1 MYPGVLIPQNLRNS
15 LLTSD
20 HRPNGPGPLR
30 REVPE
35 GGEAELHKEARNDQ
49 TGFGRAE
56 IQTEIRRM
64 KRLDIILRIEIG
76 KKV

>member
-1 MYPGVLIPQNLRNS
+1 MYHGVLIPQNLRNS

-20 HRPNGPGPLR
+20 HRPNVLRPLC

-35 GGEAELHKEARNDQ
+35 GGEAELRKEAGDDQ

-64 KRLDIILRIEIG
+64 KRLDTILRIEIG

>member
-1 MYPGVLIPQNLRNS
+1 MYHGVLIPQNVRNS

-20 HRPNGPGPLR
+20 YRPNVPRPLC

-35 GGEAELHKEARNDQ
+35 GGEAELYKEAGDDQ
-49 TGFGRAE
+49 TGFGRTE

-64 KRLDIILRIEIG
+64 KRLDTILRIEIR